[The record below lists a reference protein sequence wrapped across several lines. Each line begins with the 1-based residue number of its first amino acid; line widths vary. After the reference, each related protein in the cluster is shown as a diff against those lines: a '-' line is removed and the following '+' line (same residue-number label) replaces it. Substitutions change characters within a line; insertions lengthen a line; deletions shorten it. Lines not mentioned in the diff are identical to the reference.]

1 MKQLV
6 ILIILISGSGNA
18 FAQAV
23 PEGSPNIARTGYLTN
38 LNGKMMQAYPNPAI
52 GEVNIQH
59 VATKERASI
68 SIISTDGKVLQQRL
82 VLPNTFQT
90 KLNVSMLNKGLY
102 ILRFD
107 DLKGDVRTLQL
118 VKN

>member
-1 MKQLV
+1 MKQFLFF
-6 ILIILISGSGNA
+6 IIMMIAYGNA
-18 FAQAV
+18 FTQAV
-23 PEGSPNIARTGYLTN
+23 PEESPSIARTGYLTN
-38 LNGKMMQAYPNPAI
+38 LNGKMMQAYPNPAVS
-52 GEVNIQH
+52 EVNIQH
-59 VATKERASI
+59 VATKERATI

-90 KLNVSMLNKGLY
+90 KLNVSTLNKGLY

-107 DLKGDVRTLQL
+107 DLKGDVRTIQL